1 MILPCNVADY
11 AKEPQANGPV
21 AKPARVLLG
30 GTREGIWNLEYFEAM
45 ALRFCVVARKRGQQ
59 AGRLTGNLQH
69 CTARLRFLHS
79 DAIAQAGTSYEG
91 D

>member
-1 MILPCNVADY
+1 MWRITLKNHR
-11 AKEPQANGPV
+11 QTGRLQNRPV
-21 AKPARVLLG
+21 FFWGARG
-30 GTREGIWNLEYFEAM
+30 RESGIWNLEYFEAM

-59 AGRLTGNLQH
+59 AGRLTCNLQH
-69 CTARLRFLHS
+69 GTARLRFLHS